1 MRLKARMIP
10 FLLGTSLTS
19 AVHLSA
25 ANLPEELQQMQDY
38 FNNPPA
44 LKNIA
49 Y

>member
-1 MRLKARMIP
+1 MIRFP
-10 FLLGTSLTS
+10 LGTSLTV

-25 ANLPEELQQMQDY
+25 ADLPEELQQMQDY

-44 LKNIA
+44 LKNVA